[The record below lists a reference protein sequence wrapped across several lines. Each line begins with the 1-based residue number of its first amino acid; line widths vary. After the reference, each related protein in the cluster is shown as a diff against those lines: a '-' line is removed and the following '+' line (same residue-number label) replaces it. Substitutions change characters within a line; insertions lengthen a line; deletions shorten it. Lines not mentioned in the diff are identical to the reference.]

1 MFDEAN
7 EGRLLK
13 ARVSEKEDRY
23 VKQVQCAICDNP
35 ISLSIHT
42 NVSRCL

>member
-7 EGRLLK
+7 EGRLSK

-23 VKQVQCAICDNP
+23 VKQV
-35 ISLSIHT
+35 
-42 NVSRCL
+42 

>member
-7 EGRLLK
+7 QGRLLK

-35 ISLSIHT
+35 TSLCIHT